1 MDYKKPQS
9 TLVQGGM
16 GIYPLTTADQVI
28 LADGSRLEKDG
39 RISADSAANS
49 AKLGGKAP
57 EYYLQ
62 PRNLLDNSDFR
73 NPVNQ
78 RGETNYTGGGYTI
91 DRWLLGTNVVVV
103 NVLDDGIEVT
113 GGDSTYNAPYIQKV
127 PENLTGKTVTFA
139 VCDSDGV
146 ITTVTGAV
154 QTDSACITNAAW
166 GNIEFYHSSSDGT
179 LWAQININYGGSKIF
194 RWAAL
199 YEGAYTADTLPPYV
213 PKGYAAEL
221 AECRRYFERIGKSYS
236 GSGNASMLMA
246 VGTSGEMRVLQG
258 YTVPK
263 RIMSPTIKLNGKVVG
278 ETVSVRNT
286 MTNDFCTGVLSVW
299 NNTCADRLNTLT
311 VAGTSV
317 VGAVYEGYLDII
329 ADL

>member
-1 MDYKKPQS
+1 MEYKKPQA
-9 TLVQGGM
+9 TIIQGNV

-28 LADGSRLEKDG
+28 LADGTRLEKDG
-39 RISADSAANS
+39 KINVDVANSADS

-78 RGETNYTGGGYTI
+78 RGQTSYSGYGYTI
-91 DRWLLGTNVVVV
+91 DRWIMSDGSMTV
-103 NVLDDGIEVT
+103 NDG
-113 GGDSTYNAPYIQKV
+113 YI
-127 PENLTGKTVTFA
+127 TVT
-139 VCDSDGV
+139 
-146 ITTVTGAV
+146 
-154 QTDSACITNAAW
+154 TDAIQRLPKHKANTIYTLAIKN
-166 GNIEFYHSSSDGT
+166 SDGT
-179 LWAQININYGGSKIF
+179 VNLLSGTFESGVSNSFMGMGVSSASSLPFIQLLGGDYL
-194 RWAAL
+194 WAAL
-199 YEGAYTADTLPPYV
+199 YEGTYTAETLPPYV